1 MTAKPK
7 APPPPA
13 VPPAV
18 VALAAT
24 LAQHSDLAARAE
36 RAAAH
41 HQQRRDAL
49 RDATHQRRQ
58 IAGRLNASDADHA
71 AAESACDTAAREA
84 SRAEAV
90 TAGVAIALA
99 EASEAMAQARAAA
112 REAVEQ
118 AAEDRLAELEH
129 AFRAAMQQATAV
141 AAEAAGLADAGGLG
155 HRAAL
160 LWQLRLPGSLL
171 ASDVVLRIGTGMGQ
185 VPPMDSPIAAALRTW
200 RGQLAE
206 AERIAAQAAQQEA
219 AA

>member
-1 MTAKPK
+1 MTAKSK
-7 APPPPA
+7 APPPPS
-13 VPPAV
+13 VPPDVA
-18 VALAAT
+18 ALAEA
-24 LAQHSDLAARAE
+24 LAEHSDLAARTE

-41 HQQRRDAL
+41 HQHRRDAL
-49 RDATHQRRQ
+49 RDATHKRRQ

-84 SRAEAV
+84 SRAEAIM
-90 TAGVAIALA
+90 AGVATALA
-99 EASEAMAQARAAA
+99 EAGEAVAQARTAA
-112 REAVEQ
+112 RVAVEQ
-118 AAEDRLAELEH
+118 AGEARLAELDH
-129 AFRAAMQQATAV
+129 AFRAAMQQAAAV

-155 HRAAL
+155 HRTAL

-171 ASDVVLRIGTGMGQ
+171 ASDAVLRIGTGMGQ

-206 AERIAAQAAQQEA
+206 AERIAVQAAQQEA